1 VRAGVLR
8 RIMPCRL
15 PLAMPLAFSSSQQL
29 VLPISEGI
37 DLLPAYLQE
46 EQRVVASLLDPTHL
60 MALGPGHYRYRVT
73 KVQVFQLQI
82 QPIVELQ
89 THHRGDRLE
98 LEAVDC
104 QLEGLGL
111 VDDFQLGLNSWLQPS
126 DEGLEGEATLEVTVS
141 QPPLLKLVPPR
152 VLEATGRS
160 VLSGI
165 LLGMRNRVRLQLLKD
180 FQQWCRNQGHG
191 GQPGP

>member
-1 VRAGVLR
+1 MD

-29 VLPISEGI
+29 ILPINEHNAR
-37 DLLPAYLQE
+37 LPAYLRE
-46 EQRVVASLLDPTHL
+46 EQRVVASLLDPDQL
-60 MALGPGHYRYRVT
+60 VALGPGHYRYRVSR
-73 KVQVFQLQI
+73 VQVFQLQI
-82 QPIVELQ
+82 QPVVELQ

-111 VDDFQLGLNSWLQPS
+111 VDDFRLGLRSWLEAS
-126 DEGLEGEATLEVTVS
+126 AEGLAGEATLAVSVS

-160 VLSGI
+160 VLKGI
-165 LLGMRNRVRLQLLKD
+165 LLGMRNRVRHQLLLD
-180 FQQWCRNQGHG
+180 FHQWCG
-191 GQPGP
+191 GQGKA